1 MLGEICVLIKNQE
14 MKLCVL
20 SITGLTYELYM
31 YLSLVEVVSDLI
43 HLCITN
49 RLLTVSLVGEC
60 HPPKVFGCRGRR
72 KARTMT
78 GALLY
83 NSIPEPRVIAQCV
96 EEFAALLAIVA
107 WKSCP
112 SILTSYYFLECIR
125 GFIRIAGRFRLF
137 DVRILDSLATVRR
150 SRHLVIGVFS

>member
-20 SITGLTYELYM
+20 PITGLTYKFYM

-60 HPPKVFGCRGRR
+60 HPPKVFGCRGRS

-78 GALLY
+78 RALLH

-107 WKSCP
+107 WESCS

-125 GFIRIAGRFRLF
+125 GLVRLAGRFRLF
-137 DVRILDSLATVRR
+137 GVRILDSLATVRR
-150 SRHLVIGVFS
+150 SRLFVIGVSS